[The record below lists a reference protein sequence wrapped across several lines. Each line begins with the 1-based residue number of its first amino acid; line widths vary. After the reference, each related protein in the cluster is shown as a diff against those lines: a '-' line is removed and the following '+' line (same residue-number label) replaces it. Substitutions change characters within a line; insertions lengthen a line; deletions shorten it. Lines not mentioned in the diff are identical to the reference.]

1 MIIDSSALLAIL
13 FNEPDALPYAEAIAN
28 ANATRVSAA
37 NWLETAIRIDHG
49 GNAIASNAFD
59 DLIHEATIEIVSV
72 TPNQAAL
79 ARSAYRAYGKGTG
92 HPAQLNFGDCFSY
105 ALAKS
110 SGEPLLFKGQDFS
123 RTDLRPALDQNTPP
137 GSS

>member
-13 FNEPDALPYAEAIAN
+13 FNEPDAQVHAEAIAQ
-28 ANATRVSAA
+28 AQSAHISAA

-49 GNAIASNAFD
+49 GSPIASNAMD
-59 DLIHEATIEIVSV
+59 DLIREARIEIAPVTADHVSI
-72 TPNQAAL
+72 
-79 ARSAYRAYGKGTG
+79 ARQAYRAYGKGTG

-110 SGEPLLFKGQDFS
+110 TRQPLLFKGNDFS
-123 RTDLRPALDQNTPP
+123 HTDLPAALKPL
-137 GSS
+137 

>member
-13 FNEPDALPYAEAIAN
+13 FNETDAHMHAAAIAK
-28 ANATRVSAA
+28 AKSAQISAA

-49 GNAIASNAFD
+49 SSPIASNAMD
-59 DLIHEATIEIVSV
+59 DLIREAQIEIVPV
-72 TPNQAAL
+72 TADQVSI
-79 ARSAYRAYGKGTG
+79 ARQAYRAYGKGTG

-110 SGEPLLFKGQDFS
+110 TGQPLLFKGNDFS
-123 RTDLRPALDQNTPP
+123 QTDLQAALITDPLI
-137 GSS
+137 